1 MGKAILIVVVLSIA
15 VLAGFALL
23 PAGDKEDVL
32 ILCGGSM
39 RAVLEDII
47 ERYAEVSDDKVIAT
61 YGGSGELCA
70 QIEKTGK
77 GDIYICHD
85 PFMAWAADLGMIHTW
100 ATVGYLDVVM
110 IVPKGNPKRIRELK
124 DLAQPDLRLGVGDRN
139 YSTSGMIA
147 KNILK
152 KLDCRQEILKNV
164 RMETKGHQQ
173 RCNDVAMGSL
183 DASIVWGPVARLF
196 AEKLESI
203 PIPNEYVDSV
213 TSATYGKNDLRNVK
227 VTIGIISGAK
237 GKESA
242 RKFYEFATD
251 KCGELFARHGFRTAE
266 K

>member
-1 MGKAILIVVVLSIA
+1 MGKALLTIVVVAIA

-39 RAVLEDII
+39 RAVLEDVI
-47 ERYAEVSDDKVIAT
+47 ERYGELSDDKVIAT

-70 QIEKTGK
+70 QIEKTDK

-85 PFMAWAADLGMIHTW
+85 PFMAWAADRGMIDTW
-100 ATVGYLDVVM
+100 ATLGYFDVVL
-110 IVPKGNPKRIRELK
+110 IVPKGNPKGIRELK
-124 DLAQPDLRLGVGDRN
+124 DLARPGLRLGVGDRN
-139 YSTSGMIA
+139 YSTSGVITT
-147 KNILK
+147 NILE
-152 KLDCRQEILKNV
+152 KLDYREDILRNV

-173 RCNDVAMGSL
+173 RCNDVGTGLL
-183 DASIVWGPVARLF
+183 DASIGWGPVARLF

-213 TSATYGKNDLRNVK
+213 TSATYGKSDLKNVK

-237 GKESA
+237 DKESA

-251 KCGELFARHGFRTAE
+251 QCGELFAQHGFRTAE